1 MTVNLYFAPAWRYVY
16 TGLVTKG
23 KDPAAASLGKRGGLA
38 RAKKLNPLELSEQGR
53 KAVLARW
60 EKWKKENPA
69 KAATSEK
76 RRQRRNEKQ
85 N

>member
-1 MTVNLYFAPAWRYVY
+1 
-16 TGLVTKG
+16 LVTKG
-23 KDPAAASLGKRGGLA
+23 KDAAAASLGKRGGLA
-38 RAKKLNPLELSEQGR
+38 RARKLSPRELSEQGR

-69 KAATSEK
+69 KAAATEK
-76 RRQRRNEKQ
+76 RRQRRSEKQ